1 MRKRTLF
8 HNGKNDIIK
17 YVAIAVLVVIVLVL
31 ILRQSGS
38 EEGAQQA
45 GSEGGSQQTNSFEVE
60 TTQMS
65 EVETTEAI
73 QTETTETEE
82 AEEITE
88 AEESAEASDE
98 PEEEEYTFRNNKLLE
113 EHYEKHGEDMGF
125 ESAEDYEEAA
135 SDVVTNPEALHK
147 TEKEDGDYCYYLE
160 DTNEFV
166 VVSTDGYIRTYFYP
180 SSGKKYY
187 DNQ

>member
-1 MRKRTLF
+1 MF
-8 HNGKNDIIK
+8 HDGKKDIIK
-17 YVAIAVLVVIVLVL
+17 YVFIAVVVLAVILIIVSQN
-31 ILRQSGS
+31 RS
-38 EEGAQQA
+38 EESS
-45 GSEGGSQQTNSFEVE
+45 SETSSFEL
-60 TTQMS
+60 
-65 EVETTEAI
+65 ETTESSS
-73 QTETTETEE
+73 EEVTEE
-82 AEEITE
+82 DPEDN
-88 AEESAEASDE
+88 SSPVSDN
-98 PEEEEYTFRNNKLLE
+98 EEEYTFRNNKLLE

-125 ESAEDYEEAA
+125 DSAEDYEQAA

-147 TEKEDGDYCYYLE
+147 IEKEDGDDVYYVE

>member
-1 MRKRTLF
+1 MIVVVF
-8 HNGKNDIIK
+8 
-17 YVAIAVLVVIVLVL
+17 VLA
-31 ILRQSGS
+31 QNGS
-38 EEGAQQA
+38 EEGSQQTSSQ
-45 GSEGGSQQTNSFEVE
+45 GENQQTNSFEVE
-60 TTQMS
+60 TTES
-65 EVETTEAI
+65 VDTEVVTE
-73 QTETTETEE
+73 Q
-82 AEEITE
+82 
-88 AEESAEASDE
+88 
-98 PEEEEYTFRNNKLLE
+98 EEEEYTFRNNKLLE

-125 ESAEDYEEAA
+125 KSAEDYEEAA
-135 SDVVTNPEALHK
+135 SDVVTNPDALHK

>member
-1 MRKRTLF
+1 MIVVVF
-8 HNGKNDIIK
+8 
-17 YVAIAVLVVIVLVL
+17 VLA
-31 ILRQSGS
+31 QNSS
-38 EEGAQQA
+38 EEGSQQTSSQ
-45 GSEGGSQQTNSFEVE
+45 GENQQTNSFEVE
-60 TTQMS
+60 TTES
-65 EVETTEAI
+65 VDTEVVTE
-73 QTETTETEE
+73 Q
-82 AEEITE
+82 
-88 AEESAEASDE
+88 
-98 PEEEEYTFRNNKLLE
+98 EEEEYTFRNNKLLE

-125 ESAEDYEEAA
+125 KSAEDYEEAA
-135 SDVVTNPEALHK
+135 SDVVTNPDALHK

>member
-1 MRKRTLF
+1 MF
-8 HNGKNDIIK
+8 HDGKKDIIK
-17 YVAIAVLVVIVLVL
+17 YVFIAVVVLAVILIIVSQN
-31 ILRQSGS
+31 RS
-38 EEGAQQA
+38 EESS
-45 GSEGGSQQTNSFEVE
+45 SETSSFEL
-60 TTQMS
+60 
-65 EVETTEAI
+65 ETTESSS
-73 QTETTETEE
+73 EEVTEE
-82 AEEITE
+82 DPEDN
-88 AEESAEASDE
+88 SSPVSDN
-98 PEEEEYTFRNNKLLE
+98 EEEYTFRNNKLLE

-125 ESAEDYEEAA
+125 DSAEDYEQAA

-147 TEKEDGDYCYYLE
+147 TEKEDGDDVYYVE

>member
-1 MRKRTLF
+1 MF
-8 HNGKNDIIK
+8 HDGKKDIIK
-17 YVAIAVLVVIVLVL
+17 YVFIAVVVLAVILIIVSQN
-31 ILRQSGS
+31 RS
-38 EEGAQQA
+38 EESS
-45 GSEGGSQQTNSFEVE
+45 SETSSFEVE
-60 TTQMS
+60 TTESGSVEVVTSAVS
-65 EVETTEAI
+65 EDK
-73 QTETTETEE
+73 TETATESSSEEVTEE
-82 AEEITE
+82 DPEDN
-88 AEESAEASDE
+88 SSPVSDN
-98 PEEEEYTFRNNKLLE
+98 EEEYTFRNNKLLE

-125 ESAEDYEEAA
+125 DSAEDYEQAA

-147 TEKEDGDYCYYLE
+147 TEKEDGDDVYYVE

>member
-1 MRKRTLF
+1 MF
-8 HNGKNDIIK
+8 HDGKKDIIK
-17 YVAIAVLVVIVLVL
+17 YVFIAVVVLAVILIIVS
-31 ILRQSGS
+31 QNKS
-38 EEGAQQA
+38 EEGA
-45 GSEGGSQQTNSFEVE
+45 SETSSFEVE
-60 TTQMS
+60 TTENNSVEVVTSAVS
-65 EVETTEAI
+65 EDKTEAAAESI
-73 QTETTETEE
+73 SEE
-82 AEEITE
+82 A
-88 AEESAEASDE
+88 AEDDPSPVSD
-98 PEEEEYTFRNNKLLE
+98 EEEYTFRNNKLLE

-125 ESAEDYEEAA
+125 DSAEDYEQAA

-147 TEKEDGDYCYYLE
+147 TEKEDGDDVYYVE